1 MVEAAIFQSK
11 SRWRVWHRAAR
22 KGKAMKPMHGI
33 YDGKSIKLLDP
44 VPVDRPIEVE
54 IVPIGPAP
62 DQATLTREDVR
73 AKLAVLFAT
82 LQGLSEEQQA
92 ALDGTRLDQARF
104 FRPDSD

>member
-1 MVEAAIFQSK
+1 MVLTEYLAADK
-11 SRWRVWHRAAR
+11 VGHWAAM
-22 KGKAMKPMHGI
+22 KGKTMKPMHGI

-54 IVPIGPAP
+54 IVPVGPAP
-62 DQATLTREDVR
+62 DQATLTSEEVR
-73 AKLAVLFAT
+73 AKLAILFAT

-92 ALDGTRLDQARF
+92 TLDGTRLDQARF